1 MGGYIFLG
9 MLAAFGLVC
18 AVWVLAGLLLPKK
31 GSTLVCMGPESTVT
45 VQRYLWLREMGLTAD
60 RMAVLDCEGLDRE
73 WLEAQGIEICS
84 REELIRR
91 LEMGEKEI
99 DAGA

>member
-1 MGGYIFLG
+1 MGGFIVLG

-18 AVWVLAGLLLPKK
+18 ALWVVAGLLLPKHY
-31 GSTLVCMGPESTVT
+31 GTIVYVGDETRVAA
-45 VQRYLWLREMGLTAD
+45 QRHLWLREMGLTRDQLILLECAD
-60 RMAVLDCEGLDRE
+60 EDRD
-73 WLEAQGIEICS
+73 WLQSQGIEIIS
-84 REELIRR
+84 REDLILR